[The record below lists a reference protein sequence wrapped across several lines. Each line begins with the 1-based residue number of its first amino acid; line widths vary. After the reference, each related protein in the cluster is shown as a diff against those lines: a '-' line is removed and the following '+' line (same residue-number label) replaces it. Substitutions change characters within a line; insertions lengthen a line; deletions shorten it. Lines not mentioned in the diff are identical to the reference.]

1 MSDLP
6 MEAMKLAD
14 DLAEG
19 HYGMT
24 DATAMIRKL
33 ALALDDASRAARI
46 TARAAALANPVGR

>member
-14 DLAEG
+14 DLEQG
-19 HYGMT
+19 HYAMG

-33 ALALDDASRAARI
+33 ALALDAHRRAERKLRPSL
-46 TARAAALANPVGR
+46 TNPIGR